1 MPFFK
6 FSFLS
11 VVLGTTIMVPPLL
24 AAESLSLAEALALAL
39 QKNPT
44 LQVHSLGVRMAEAR
58 ILQAGIKPN
67 PKLSV
72 EFEKFLGDGAFSG
85 TNGLETT
92 LQLSQVID
100 LADSRK
106 RSVETATASRDLV
119 GADYEIQRIEV
130 FSEVANRFT
139 RAAVDE
145 ERLMI
150 ARNAREL
157 AEKAVEAVR
166 ARVKAGKTS
175 SLELNKV
182 LIPLALLKIDE
193 EHAEHELAT
202 SRQALAASLG
212 EVKPTFGQISANIMA
227 LPSVPEFSSLS
238 ARMEDSSV
246 LARYALEARWRE
258 AQVRLAQSLR
268 RSGPL
273 LSAGLRR
280 AEASDDVGF
289 VAGVSMPLPVRD
301 QSKGSVREA
310 RERRAQVDQLA
321 EVARLEM
328 HATLFAVY
336 QEMVHARTALMLL
349 REEIIPAAQEILA
362 LTNQGYRSGRFS
374 LLELLD
380 AQKSLIELRGRVLAN
395 AETFHLYVIEIERL
409 LGAPLEGEVTRP

>member
-1 MPFFK
+1 MSFFK

-11 VVLGTTIMVPPLL
+11 VVLVTTIMVPPLL

-72 EFEKFLGDGAFSG
+72 EFENFLGDGAFSG
-85 TNGLETT
+85 TKGLETT

-145 ERLMI
+145 ERLII